1 MKNVLITLVNPS
13 HPGNVGAVARAMKNM
28 SLQPLRLV
36 KPQRPINAEG
46 FARAA
51 GADDILQQAE
61 YFETLPAA
69 IEDCQLVLGTSARVD
84 VPDVIGMPMRSAAM
98 LIQQASQAGQKI
110 AILFGREHAGLTNE
124 ELALCHYHIYIPCN
138 PRFSSLNLAAAV
150 QIMCYELF
158 LLTEQEGVQEK
169 KYIDQYASQKEIE
182 HLFAHASQTLKD
194 LHFYDPSNPRR
205 LFPKLRALFNRTHLL
220 KSEVAILRGILT
232 AIDACEKPVF

>member
-13 HPGNVGAVARAMKNM
+13 HPGNIGAAARAMKNM

-36 KPQRPINAEG
+36 KPQRPVNAEA

-69 IEDCQLVLGTSARVD
+69 IADCQLVFGTSARVD
-84 VPDVIGMPMRSAAM
+84 VPDVMDMPMRSAAS
-98 LIQQASQAGQKI
+98 LIHEASQAGQKI

-124 ELALCHYHIYIPCN
+124 ELALCHYHVYIPCN
-138 PRFSSLNLAAAV
+138 PTFSSLNLAAAV

-158 LLTEQEGVQEK
+158 LLAEQESVQEK
-169 KYIDQYASQKEIE
+169 KYTDQYASQGEIE
-182 HLFAHASQTLKD
+182 HLFVHARETLKD
-194 LHFYDPSNPRR
+194 LHFYDPNNPRR
-205 LFPKLRALFNRTHLL
+205 LFAKLRALFNRTHLL